1 MPDQNLQLSSEMTGQ
16 AVAAIFARQRK
27 RALVLRS
34 STSGERIAALRRL
47 EAGILR
53 RRSALYA
60 ALAADLH
67 KPEAEVDLSELMPV
81 LAELR
86 HACRQIPAWMSPR
99 RVRPTMAMFGTTAQV
114 RPEPRGVSL
123 IISPWN
129 YPFNLT
135 LGPLVSAI
143 AAGCTAIIK
152 PSELTP
158 FTSAVIAEIIAD
170 SFVPDDVALFQGD
183 ADVAQSLLALP
194 FDHIFFTGS
203 PAVGKIVMA
212 AAARHLTSVTLELG
226 GKSPVIVDE
235 TADLNRAARNIV
247 WGKFSNNGQTCIA
260 PDYAYVHQSR
270 LPAFIEAARAQITT
284 FYGDAARSPA
294 YGRIVNS
301 HHWARVTRLIEDAR
315 AGGATIHTGG
325 KGDAANLFI
334 SPTLM
339 TGMRPD
345 AQIMQEEIFGPVLP
359 ILPYTEIAAPIET
372 INASAK
378 PLALYVF
385 SKDPKRVQRII
396 GETSSGG
403 ACVNT
408 VMAQYLHQNLP
419 FGGVN
424 NSGLGSAHGLY
435 GFRAFSHERA
445 VLTEKY
451 SATAL
456 LFPPYT
462 PQVRRMIKMTVRF
475 LT

>member
-1 MPDQNLQLSSEMTGQ
+1 VLKFSEMSDPD
-16 AVAAIFARQRK
+16 VAAVFAHQRK
-27 RALVLRS
+27 RALALRS
-34 STSGERIAALRRL
+34 SVAADRIAALRRL
-47 EAGILR
+47 ESGILR

-60 ALAADLH
+60 AMAVDLH

-86 HACRQIPAWMSPR
+86 HACHHLATWMAPR
-99 RVRPTMAMFGTTAQV
+99 RVRPTRATFGTAARV

-152 PSELTP
+152 PSEYTP
-158 FTSAVIAEIIAD
+158 HTSAVIAEIIAE
-170 SFVPDDVALFQGD
+170 SFVRDDVALFQGD
-183 ADVAQSLLALP
+183 ADVARSLLALP
-194 FDHIFFTGS
+194 FDHVFFTGS

-226 GKSPVIVDE
+226 GKSPVVVDE
-235 TADLNRAARNIV
+235 TADLKRAARTIV

-270 LPAFIEAARAQITT
+270 VDAFIEAARSQITAL
-284 FYGDAARSPA
+284 YGDAARSPA

-301 HHWARVTRLIEDAR
+301 HHWARVTRLIDAAR
-315 AGGATIHTGG
+315 AGGATIHAGG
-325 KGDAANLFI
+325 SGDAADLFI
-334 SPTLM
+334 PPTLM
-339 TGMRPD
+339 TGMAAD
-345 AQIMQEEIFGPVLP
+345 ASIMQEEIFGPVLP
-359 ILPYTEIAAPIET
+359 IVSYSEIETPIEA
-372 INASAK
+372 INAGAK
-378 PLALYVF
+378 PLALYIF
-385 SKDPKRVQRII
+385 TNDSTRAQRVIR
-396 GETSSGG
+396 ETSSGG
-403 ACVNT
+403 ACVNS
-408 VMAQYLHQNLP
+408 VMTQYLHQNLP

-424 NSGLGSAHGLY
+424 DSGLGSTHGIY
-435 GFRAFSHERA
+435 GFRAFSHDRA
-445 VLTEKY
+445 ILTDRY
-451 SATAL
+451 SATSL

-462 PQVRRMIKMTVRF
+462 PRVTGMIKMAVRF